1 LCRTTITPNQM
12 LFWKTSFA
20 LHVTPMYSEKV
31 LHKETIMCFVI
42 TYVIMDLFQ
51 HSRALKIY
59 NIILNIHFVG
69 YVHQDSDLH
78 VILMHVLH
86 FILSFE
92 CIYFWKIN
100 AWKWPYHPRCHLI
113 RTWIHIKPPKNSW
126 MCLLNALNIIN
137 HRLKRHILTNN
148 NWL

>member
-1 LCRTTITPNQM
+1 M

-20 LHVTPMYSEKV
+20 LHVTLMYSEKV

-42 TYVIMDLFQ
+42 TYVIMDLLQ
-51 HSRALKIY
+51 HSRALKVY

-69 YVHQDSDLH
+69 YVDQDSDLH

-92 CIYFWKIN
+92 CVYF
-100 AWKWPYHPRCHLI
+100 
-113 RTWIHIKPPKNSW
+113 
-126 MCLLNALNIIN
+126 
-137 HRLKRHILTNN
+137 
-148 NWL
+148 